1 MTTSTD
7 TSQVIL
13 RTTGVSKSFG
23 KFVALN
29 NISAEFSRNAITS
42 IIGPNGAGKVP
53 TSTSC
58 QARFLRPAARSS
70 SRGAM

>member
-1 MTTSTD
+1 MMTSTD
-7 TSQVIL
+7 ASQVIL

-42 IIGPNGAGKVP
+42 IIGPNGAGK
-53 TSTSC
+53 STYFNLLS
-58 QARFLRPAARSS
+58 
-70 SRGAM
+70 GAFP

>member
-1 MTTSTD
+1 MMTSTD

-23 KFVALN
+23 KFVTLN

-42 IIGPNGAGKVP
+42 IIGPNGA
-53 TSTSC
+53 
-58 QARFLRPAARSS
+58 
-70 SRGAM
+70 